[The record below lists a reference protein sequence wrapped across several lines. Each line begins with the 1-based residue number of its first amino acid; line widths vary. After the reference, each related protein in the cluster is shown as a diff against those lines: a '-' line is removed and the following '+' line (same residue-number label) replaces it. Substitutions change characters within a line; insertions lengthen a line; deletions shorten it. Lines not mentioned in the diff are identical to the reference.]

1 MFQSS
6 VLYDCAKISLIL
18 FWTTFSSSVDAF
30 SPLHHFS
37 KRCVR
42 SSPTNGQVHWKS
54 FNSWETTQKTATT
67 LFSSSEKDDSSSNP
81 SENYFDGQQW
91 VLPNDFRTFLNQCSI
106 QSFMFLVASMRDP
119 ETTLW
124 MEQFTKPAIA
134 PSQFDIFDERNYE
147 SGSYEESSAAV
158 DDNEQEEEQSTQKQR
173 PPTITMLRYHGLA
186 AIDTE
191 YFPTWD
197 TYFKK
202 MLQEEKEVYE
212 VESGKAHIPDYTME
226 IDPASL
232 CSRLLSVR
240 NQIANEW
247 KYDLGVIARMGGWTL
262 ESYWDN
268 LKSQQRSRDDSSAAD
283 QENNK
288 RDGTTG
294 PPRGGSGKRGIDR
307 QNLLFLEWDP
317 NFDSDIRPSPLRK
330 GNFDLLTLYTT
341 QEAIHRVLNDKERQ
355 KNGPEQLSNAFL
367 RNFYEQRIGSY
378 FTGLQRYGRADDF
391 LEELLLSTPSMV
403 QVDEGVTGLIDPT
416 HIASL
421 ILNKRE
427 QVATEWQEIAEISPT
442 EHMEIQKAML
452 NRMMGKTEIT
462 QEEKSFE

>member
-1 MFQSS
+1 
-6 VLYDCAKISLIL
+6 
-18 FWTTFSSSVDAF
+18 
-30 SPLHHFS
+30 
-37 KRCVR
+37 
-42 SSPTNGQVHWKS
+42 
-54 FNSWETTQKTATT
+54 
-67 LFSSSEKDDSSSNP
+67 
-81 SENYFDGQQW
+81 
-91 VLPNDFRTFLNQCSI
+91 
-106 QSFMFLVASMRDP
+106 MRDP

-124 MEQFTKPAIA
+124 MEQFTKPAVA
-134 PSQFDIFDERNYE
+134 PSQFDMFDERNYE
-147 SGSYEESSAAV
+147 SGSYEAASDAAV
-158 DDNEQEEEQSTQKQR
+158 DDNEEQEETNKNQR

-186 AIDTE
+186 AIDTD

-197 TYFKK
+197 TYFKQ

-212 VESGKAHIPDYTME
+212 VKSGKAHIPDYTME

-247 KYDLGVIARMGGWTL
+247 SYDLGVIARMGGWTL

-268 LKSQQRSRDDSSAAD
+268 LKSQQRSRDDNDDDGNGAD
-283 QENNK
+283 PK
-288 RDGTTG
+288 TG

-317 NFDSDIRPSPLRK
+317 NFDNDIRPSPLRK

-355 KNGPEQLSNAFL
+355 QNGPEQLSNVFL
-367 RNFYEQRIGSY
+367 RNFYEQRIESH

-421 ILNKRE
+421 ILNERE
-427 QVATEWQEIAEISPT
+427 QVATEWQDIAKTSPT